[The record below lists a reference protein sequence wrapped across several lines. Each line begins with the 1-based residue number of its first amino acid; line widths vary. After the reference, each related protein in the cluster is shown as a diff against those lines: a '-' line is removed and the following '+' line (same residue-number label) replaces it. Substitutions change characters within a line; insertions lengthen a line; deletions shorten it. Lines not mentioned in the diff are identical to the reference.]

1 VHGEFF
7 KVVENSG
14 HLARRAYVT
23 LRGENLAGLNLGR
36 KALSRIWGTTKNGLE
51 FLIMALAAITYNKS
65 NLFFLQ
71 NAGGQEAVA
80 RYSATWELVDGVSV
94 LVCSLLLSNVLY
106 PLFARLWKTGR
117 EEFHRLAR
125 VSAQWLLAL
134 ALPVVFVL
142 AVESDRLIGLI
153 YGPAYADA
161 VWVQKYLAPTVLC
174 AFLHNLA
181 AYLMLS
187 QGRQRLLLVIYLA
200 GLVLNL
206 GLCAALIP
214 AHALAGAAV
223 AILATKAAVAVA
235 TVGYCQKTVG
245 LFTRPP
251 WPRALRPRDW
261 ARPCTWGWGGLPPG
275 RSRNWRQ
282 SRPWPRSCSACGEPG
297 GFRPRPARLREPA
310 RAASPDRHAVPVKF
324 PPDPLARGRGCP
336 PRGLLV
342 TGRGETEKTPFPSS
356 RRSHD
361 RRLPVPGPGYHH
373 PGPRPGQDPLA
384 PALLPFETDAA
395 GANIELTNEDL
406 DEITSPCLARF
417 EVAGPRERI
426 YFDASKAKAAIVTCG
441 GLCPGINDVIRAI
454 VMEAHHN
461 YDIAATL
468 GIRFG
473 LQGFIPSFGHPAM
486 ELTRRNVAD
495 ITSSAAPCSAPAGAP
510 RSRRTS
516 WTPGAAQREHAVHH
530 RRGGT
535 MRHGQKIRR
544 KSRPG
549 GARSR
554 SSACQDIDNDISFV
568 TKSFGF
574 DTAVERPPRPSA
586 APHRGLGVLNGVGDW
601 SRTWA
606 ANPDSSPPRPPWP

>member
-1 VHGEFF
+1 MPGNAPSTGDPRPHDHGILGKFLKLAGAQWVRDGLHTLFMIVLARKSVGDYGGFMLAFGLGQFILFLGEFGLNQPLVTSLSRRYARTGEILAQYTVIKAVLFVAGVAAVVGVALQQGYDPGLVWLVLVISLGVGLEPLSGTFFVACRVRGRQDQEALVRSVSALLGYGWAFGSLLLGAGPVCMGLF
-7 KVVENSG
+7 KVVENVCN
-14 HLARRAYVT
+14 LAGGACVT

-134 ALPVVFVL
+134 ALPVVFLL
-142 AVESDRLIGLI
+142 AAESDRVIGLI

-161 VWVQKYLAPTVLC
+161 VWVQKYLAPTVLF

-245 LFTRPP
+245 LFTRATLAPVLAAAGLGA
-251 WPRALRPRDW
+251 ALYL
-261 ARPCTWGWGGLPPG
+261 GPG
-275 RSRNWRQ
+275 RLVPREIAELAAVAPMAALLLRLWR
-282 SRPWPRSCSACGEPG
+282 A
-297 GFRPRPARLREPA
+297 
-310 RAASPDRHAVPVKF
+310 
-324 PPDPLARGRGCP
+324 
-336 PRGLLV
+336 
-342 TGRGETEKTPFPSS
+342 
-356 RRSHD
+356 
-361 RRLPVPGPGYHH
+361 RRL
-373 PGPRPGQDPLA
+373 
-384 PALLPFETDAA
+384 
-395 GANIELTNEDL
+395 
-406 DEITSPCLARF
+406 
-417 EVAGPRERI
+417 
-426 YFDASKAKAAIVTCG
+426 
-441 GLCPGINDVIRAI
+441 
-454 VMEAHHN
+454 
-461 YDIAATL
+461 
-468 GIRFG
+468 
-473 LQGFIPSFGHPAM
+473 
-486 ELTRRNVAD
+486 
-495 ITSSAAPCSAPAGAP
+495 SAPAGP
-510 RSRRTS
+510 
-516 WTPGAAQREHAVHH
+516 
-530 RRGGT
+530 
-535 MRHGQKIRR
+535 
-544 KSRPG
+544 
-549 GARSR
+549 
-554 SSACQDIDNDISFV
+554 SS
-568 TKSFGF
+568 
-574 DTAVERPPRPSA
+574 
-586 APHRGLGVLNGVGDW
+586 
-601 SRTWA
+601 
-606 ANPDSSPPRPPWP
+606 